1 MPEVVHVGGDEA
13 AVVELP
19 QVVARLVVPADEQRR
34 HGRLC
39 LAAVVPMEGAELLV
53 LVRHAHALE
62 VVDVADRLEVAAA
75 YQEVNLDVFDPFQVR
90 QGGVDLVQLAVAAA
104 LHRDPHLPRDLT
116 M

>member
-1 MPEVVHVGGDEA
+1 MPEVVDVGGDEA

-19 QVVARLVVPADEQRR
+19 QVVARLVVPTYEQRR

-39 LAAVVPMEGAELLV
+39 LAAVIPMKGAELLV